1 MHLLVWNQGFSLM
14 LFSAKELKN
23 HVIYTYT
30 SVCIENVCTSGEDGL
45 PTCWGLLAQ
54 QMLRV
59 RLVASHSLSLSPRC
73 QAPTSQVENQAH
85 TRTDSSWRA
94 ALVRSSSC
102 PSSHSCQLRPQR
114 CGAVGEGRRGELPTM
129 ACGNMETNW
138 ERKDTCTCTNCTR
151 TGMRLV
157 LG

>member
-1 MHLLVWNQGFSLM
+1 MHLLVWNQGFSPM
-14 LFSAKELKN
+14 FSAKELKN

-30 SVCIENVCTSGEDGL
+30 FVCIENVCTSGEDGL

-54 QMLRV
+54 EMLRV

-94 ALVRSSSC
+94 ALARSSSC
-102 PSSHSCQLRPQR
+102 PSSHNCQLRPITD
-114 CGAVGEGRRGELPTM
+114 VGQWGKEGGESSRPRHAGIL
-129 ACGNMETNW
+129 
-138 ERKDTCTCTNCTR
+138 KQ
-151 TGMRLV
+151 TGKGRIPARV
-157 LG
+157 QTAQGLG